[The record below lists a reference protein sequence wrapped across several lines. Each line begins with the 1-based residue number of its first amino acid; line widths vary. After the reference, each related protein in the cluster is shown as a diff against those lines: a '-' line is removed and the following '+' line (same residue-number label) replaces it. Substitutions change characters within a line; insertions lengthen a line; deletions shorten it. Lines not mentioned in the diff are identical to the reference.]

1 MIPALTILALD
12 CLPNH
17 RGTAASMQ
25 GFVQVM
31 AGAGVA
37 SFVVPLLSA
46 RLLDFVLGQA
56 VFILLAV
63 ALWYRLNK
71 SGFN

>member
-1 MIPALTILALD
+1 
-12 CLPNH
+12 
-17 RGTAASMQ
+17 MQ

-37 SFVVPLLSA
+37 SFVVPLLSD

-63 ALWYRLNK
+63 VLWYRLRK
-71 SGFN
+71 SDFG

>member
-1 MIPALTILALD
+1 
-12 CLPNH
+12 
-17 RGTAASMQ
+17 
-25 GFVQVM
+25 
-31 AGAGVA
+31 VA